1 MKTIIH
7 TANSRGHANHGWLD
21 AHHTFSFAGFYNPER
36 VHFGALRVLNDDIVA
51 PGKGFGMHPH
61 DNMEIISIV
70 LKGAIKHKDNMGN
83 EGIVHAGEI
92 QVMSAGTGVH
102 HSEYNP
108 SADEYLNLLQ
118 IWLFPQERQVT
129 PRYDQKA
136 FDPKDRQ
143 NTLQLVI
150 SPDGEAGSLWIQQQ
164 AWFSLGHLEAGKS
177 LTYQSRAKGNGSYI
191 FVISGELQIDGQTL
205 GARDGMG
212 INDFDQVTIAAS
224 NEAEFLIMDI
234 PQ

>member
-118 IWLFPQERQVT
+118 IWLFPHERQVT

-177 LTYQSRAKGNGSYI
+177 LTYQSRSKANGSYI

-212 INDFDQVTIAAS
+212 INDFDQVAITAS

>member
-36 VHFGALRVLNDDIVA
+36 VHFGALRVLNDDRIA
-51 PGKGFGMHPH
+51 PGRGFGMHPH

-70 LKGAIKHKDNMGN
+70 LKGAIKHQDNMGN

-92 QVMSAGTGVH
+92 QVMSAGSGVH
-102 HSEYNP
+102 HSEVNP
-108 SADEYLNLLQ
+108 SEEQYLNLLQ
-118 IWLFPQERQVT
+118 IWLFPDQQQVT

-136 FDPKDRQ
+136 FDPSGRQ
-143 NTLQLVI
+143 NALQLVI
-150 SPDGEAGSLWIQQQ
+150 SPDGEAGSLWIHQQ
-164 AWFSLGHLEAGKS
+164 AWFSMGHLDAGKS
-177 LTYQSRAKGNGSYI
+177 LTYQSRRKENGSYI
-191 FVISGELQIDGQTL
+191 FVISGELQLDGQTL
-205 GARDGMG
+205 GERDGMG
-212 INDFDQVTIAAS
+212 VIDFDTVQIAAAK
-224 NEAEFLIMDI
+224 EAEFLIMDI